1 MSPQPDRAT
10 EDRRARAIERAI
22 GLILRGG
29 VLLSLGLLVAGIALT
44 FAHHPAWLQ
53 DAPGFDAL
61 LRSGA
66 LAAPAITDLP
76 AGLARLDGGAFSALG
91 LLVLILTPVMRVAV
105 SLFGFAVQRDRAYV
119 AITAFVLAMLVVSFV
134 VGKAAG

>member
-1 MSPQPDRAT
+1 MSPRADREA

-29 VLLSLGLLVAGIALT
+29 VLISLGLLVAGIALT
-44 FAHHPAWLQ
+44 FARNPAWLH

-105 SLFGFAVQRDRAYV
+105 SLLGFAVQRDRAYV